1 MRFSLEGSAIWLVM
15 ALVCAAIVGAAAS
28 CDPYALDAA
37 IGEAVAGVVFL
48 VGLALGVPLV
58 GAVCIICFE
67 ALRDRRRREPE
78 PVAPATPTRMVEHHA
93 WVLVVNTEHGRRMLS
108 ARSAEGL
115 KRLVSELPPETRREI
130 CASRQWRELNP

>member
-15 ALVCAAIVGAAAS
+15 ALICAAIVGAAAS
-28 CDPYALDAA
+28 CDPYAVDAA

-48 VGLALGVPLV
+48 IGLALGVPLV

-67 ALRDRRRREPE
+67 ALRDRRHREPE

-93 WVLVVNTEHGRRMLS
+93 WVLVVNTDHGRKTLR
-108 ARSAEGL
+108 ATSAEGL
-115 KRLVSELPPETRREI
+115 KRLVLDLPPAERHQITG
-130 CASRQWRELNP
+130 SRSWRELNP